1 MLVRLQVSKNL
12 IRLSG
17 EVLAKFSDR
26 HGNPVTGR
34 LAKPKDLEEE
44 ISALRDLIPGERW
57 ECYNGSK
64 AIDFLYDGHY
74 CIALQIQL
82 SDEDIYSL
90 EEQSESTIRAISI
103 PGSIYLFLAD
113 QLDLNP
119 KYLDQQWIE
128 EYIAGPAGGPDGV
141 DLEIIVESLEEMT
154 VFQVNEA
161 SVFEKNTSGQYVANY
176 LFTFDS
182 SLKGRNFL
190 SAASLNIIREIFL
203 QEKDRLIESNL
214 FEAMTTPLLKHAFL
228 EVYRTLEFIFVL
240 PRASALLDRLRTA
253 GSVLDVK
260 ALDFARLCHKELGW
274 KRVERD
280 SILRLFK
287 EYSSYKYSAFIA
299 LYENC
304 KPFNGSKNPEATDN
318 DEIKSEFVSRAV
330 EKYYALRNQVAH
342 QFWPDEMLECD
353 DEDWHA
359 LIEFTLGCILY
370 FYNEHLKKTA

>member
-1 MLVRLQVSKNL
+1 MSKNL

-34 LAKPKDLEEE
+34 LTRPNDLEKE
-44 ISALRDLIPGERW
+44 ISALRDLIPGECW

-64 AIDFLYDGHY
+64 AIDFLHDEHY
-74 CIALQIQL
+74 CIALKVKL
-82 SDEDIYSL
+82 SEEDIYSL
-90 EEQSESTIRAISI
+90 EEQSESTIKAISI

-113 QLDLNP
+113 RLELYP
-119 KYLDQQWIE
+119 KDVDQQWVE

-141 DLEIIVESLEEMT
+141 DLEVIIRSLEEIT
-154 VFQVNEA
+154 VFQVNDA

-176 LFTFDS
+176 LLTFDS

-190 SAASLNIIREIFL
+190 STASLNIIREIFL

-214 FEAMTTPLLKHAFL
+214 FEAMATPLLKHAFL

-240 PRASALLDRLRTA
+240 PRANALLDRLRTA
-253 GSVLDVK
+253 GGVLDVK

-287 EYSSYKYSAFIA
+287 EYSNHKYSAFID
-299 LYENC
+299 LHDNC
-304 KPFNGSKNPEATDN
+304 KPFNGSKNPEASDN
-318 DEIKSEFVSRAV
+318 EEAKSEFVSRAV
-330 EKYYALRNQVAH
+330 ERYYALRNQVAH

-353 DEDWHA
+353 EKDWQA